1 MPRGYSG
8 LVALVEH
15 VWARQLHEATRY
27 AGRLMLG
34 QAMIEPEGLIL
45 LGMELEA
52 AIEDATRVVVAALA
66 IEKSAEQD

>member
-1 MPRGYSG
+1 
-8 LVALVEH
+8 
-15 VWARQLHEATRY
+15 
-27 AGRLMLG
+27 MLG

-52 AIEDATRVVVAALA
+52 AIEDATRVVAAALA